1 MGLSMETGDVVLVKS
16 FPNDPVVRR
25 IFEEND
31 AWVKL
36 CLEEEFKLWADKG
49 IKPRTV
55 RCPKSRV
62 FNYNQELHTKLK
74 EAAYLLG
81 DNNLLEALW
90 NQAESYYSTIK
101 KNRSRAKHGA

>member
-1 MGLSMETGDVVLVKS
+1 MGRGEIILVKS

-25 IFEEND
+25 ICEEND
-31 AWVKL
+31 DWVKL
-36 CLEEEFKLWADKG
+36 CLEEEFKLWEDKG
-49 IKPRTV
+49 IKPESV
-55 RCPKSRV
+55 KCPRSRV
-62 FNYNQELHTKLK
+62 FDYNQELCTKLK

-101 KNRSRAKHGA
+101 KKRSRAKHGA